1 MNIYSTSQ
9 FIEKSN
15 VIHNN
20 CYQYY
25 LTDYRG
31 IFQKIIITCK
41 IHGNFKQTPNDHLD
55 GNGCPKCGV
64 LMGAKKRTK
73 TTEWF
78 VNSAKLIHKSKYIYT
93 DAIYIGWNKKIKII
107 CPTHGQFQIRPN
119 NHLNGQG
126 CPTCGIE
133 SAKQIQTKS
142 LNTFILEANK
152 IHHNKY
158 LYSNSIYLGDNIK
171 LLITC
176 LKHGNFLQTP
186 GSHLYGSG
194 CPKCKLSSGELSIEQ
209 FLKENLMEYKS
220 QIKFDDCKNI
230 KKFAFDFGVYN
241 KNKLIGLIEFQG
253 KQHYSI
259 IPTWGGKKALDK
271 VIFRDQIKE
280 EYCLRHDIPL
290 LKIPYWEQS
299 NIDSILKTYIKKHL
313 TN

>member
-1 MNIYSTSQ
+1 
-9 FIEKSN
+9 
-15 VIHNN
+15 
-20 CYQYY
+20 
-25 LTDYRG
+25 
-31 IFQKIIITCK
+31 
-41 IHGNFKQTPNDHLD
+41 
-55 GNGCPKCGV
+55 
-64 LMGAKKRTK
+64 
-73 TTEWF
+73 
-78 VNSAKLIHKSKYIYT
+78 
-93 DAIYIGWNKKIKII
+93 
-107 CPTHGQFQIRPN
+107 
-119 NHLNGQG
+119 
-126 CPTCGIE
+126 
-133 SAKQIQTKS
+133 
-142 LNTFILEANK
+142 
-152 IHHNKY
+152 

-230 KKFAFDFGVYN
+230 KKLAFDFGVYN